1 MTRRSKVVDII
12 SANEA
17 SKIAHK
23 HESPDKIIEDFL
35 DMANAVIKDY
45 AEQGRYTTEL
55 CCISASKMPYVY
67 DRIKEILT
75 AKGYTVTLNYP
86 FIKIKW

>member
-1 MTRRSKVVDII
+1 MVDII

-23 HESPDKIIEDFL
+23 HENSDKIIEEFL

-45 AEQGRYTTEL
+45 AEQGRYKTEL
-55 CCISASKMPYVY
+55 CCMGASKAYVY